1 MRVFLLIVMLVLGV
15 WGDELSDSIKNIIG
29 QEKFDSNQRLIN
41 RVLKNKKKFYTSNQ
55 QLNFYEIIKMLND
68 NNLITSPVDQAQDI
82 RISFIAKA
90 KPMLLIQATNNL
102 FSSLGYTQ
110 FIIERAQYIQN
121 ETLLTYLLTSAQS
134 VDPILMLEEFQKRG
148 IVIKNIQVD
157 ENRDWLYELTIQ
169 SFKIPNIV
177 ELKKSDSLK
186 IENLSGEYWFLI
198 NDTGKIKISRT
209 DGLEKWNPRV
219 VLYDKNF
226 EVLSVLTYE
235 NLVKGVEVKTNKQTE
250 YVMVTDLNDPSRLRT
265 GINVVFSVFKK

>member
-1 MRVFLLIVMLVLGV
+1 MRVFLLVVMLVLGV

-55 QLNFYEIIKMLND
+55 QLNFYEIIKTLKD
-68 NNLITSPVDQAQDI
+68 NNLINFSVDQAQDI

-110 FIIERAQYIQN
+110 FMIERAQYIQN
-121 ETLLTYLLTSAQS
+121 ETLLTYLLTSAQNI
-134 VDPILMLEEFQKRG
+134 DPILMMEEFQKRG

-157 ENRDWLYELTIQ
+157 ENKDWLYGLVVQ
-169 SFKIPNIV
+169 NFKIPNII
-177 ELKKSDSLK
+177 ELKKSDNLK

-198 NDTGKIKISRT
+198 NDTGRVKISRT
-209 DGLEKWNPRV
+209 DSSEKWNPRI
-219 VLYDKNF
+219 VLYDKDF
-226 EVLSVLTYE
+226 EVLNVLTYE
-235 NLVKGVEVKTNKQTE
+235 NLVKSVEVKTNKQTA

>member
-1 MRVFLLIVMLVLGV
+1 MRVFLLVVMLVLGV

-55 QLNFYEIIKMLND
+55 QLNFYEIIKTLKD
-68 NNLITSPVDQAQDI
+68 NNLINFPVDQAQDI

-110 FIIERAQYIQN
+110 FMIERAQYIQN
-121 ETLLTYLLTSAQS
+121 ETLLTYLLTSAQNI
-134 VDPILMLEEFQKRG
+134 DPILMMEEFQKRG
-148 IVIKNIQVD
+148 INIKNIQVD
-157 ENRDWLYELTIQ
+157 ENKDWLYGLVVQ
-169 SFKIPNIV
+169 NFKIPNII
-177 ELKKSDSLK
+177 ELKKSDNLK

-198 NDTGKIKISRT
+198 NDAGRVKISRT
-209 DGLEKWNPRV
+209 DSSEKWNPRI
-219 VLYDKNF
+219 VLYDKDF
-226 EVLSVLTYE
+226 EVLNVLTYE
-235 NLVKGVEVKTNKQTE
+235 NLVKSVEVKTNKQTA

>member
-1 MRVFLLIVMLVLGV
+1 MRVFLLVVMLVLGV

-55 QLNFYEIIKMLND
+55 QLNFYEIIKTLKD
-68 NNLITSPVDQAQDI
+68 NNLINFPVDQAQDI

-110 FIIERAQYIQN
+110 FMIERAQYIQN
-121 ETLLTYLLTSAQS
+121 ETLLTYLLTSAQNI
-134 VDPILMLEEFQKRG
+134 DPILMMEEFQKRG

-157 ENRDWLYELTIQ
+157 ENKDWLYGLVVQ
-169 SFKIPNIV
+169 NFKIPNII
-177 ELKKSDSLK
+177 ELKKSDNLK

-198 NDTGKIKISRT
+198 NDTGRVKISRT
-209 DGLEKWNPRV
+209 DSSEKWNPRI
-219 VLYDKNF
+219 VLYDKDF
-226 EVLSVLTYE
+226 EVLNVLTYE
-235 NLVKGVEVKTNKQTE
+235 NLVKSVEVKTNKQTA